1 MYMKEGLAVK
11 EVPGSGSAPGNA
23 GGSLEEKFVEF
34 GEAAS
39 VFVKKVSAAGA
50 VSYRGEPGSVRVNL
64 NITKKV
70 FSKWS
75 VEIIMTTYSMKS
87 LGFGDYRRLL
97 NGISSRVL
105 SKKLK
110 DLEELGFLGR
120 EVIESRPPKVRYTL
134 SRRGEVLAKLGE
146 PVILYLRESMG

>member
-1 MYMKEGLAVK
+1 VK
-11 EVPGSGSAPGNA
+11 LNV
-23 GGSLEEKFVEF
+23 
-34 GEAAS
+34 
-39 VFVKKVSAAGA
+39 
-50 VSYRGEPGSVRVNL
+50 

-75 VEIIMTTYSMKS
+75 IEILMSTYSLKAV
-87 LGFGDYRRLL
+87 GFGDLKRLL
-97 NGISSRVL
+97 SGVSSRVL

-110 DLEELGFLGR
+110 DLEDLGLIER

-134 SRRGEVLAKLGE
+134 SKRGEVLARLGE